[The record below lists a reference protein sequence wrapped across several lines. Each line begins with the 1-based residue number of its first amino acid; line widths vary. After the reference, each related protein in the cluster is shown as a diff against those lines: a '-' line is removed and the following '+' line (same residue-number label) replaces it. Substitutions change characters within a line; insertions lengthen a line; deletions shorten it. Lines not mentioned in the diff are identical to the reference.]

1 MYKAECCRQLEIAQ
15 LATYIHNTT
24 QTIQDLSMLDDKV
37 ATEWPLILAVLLPT
51 TVVVEVAALTL
62 LASVRLCR
70 PKAAKVAAAVDH
82 LMTINILRLQ
92 L

>member
-51 TVVVEVAALTL
+51 TVVGVVVEPTFLAL
-62 LASVRLCR
+62 VRLCL
-70 PKAAKVAAAVDH
+70 PKVG
-82 LMTINILRLQ
+82 
-92 L
+92 